1 MLLNAMRQGAK
12 TGLIKFLLFGL
23 LVLAVGGMIFMDVGG
38 FFRNGVGQGSVAR
51 IGREQMSAGAFDN
64 TVRRVLASQNIDT
77 AQAYQFGLI
86 DRIMTG
92 EISNTLFYKAAYD
105 AGIYVGDQEI
115 ADQIGRIV
123 SPMVSDGM
131 TKKEVLRRILMNQGM
146 SEGQFIHALRQE
158 MSTNVLRTAL
168 QTGTGFTPPQEARDL
183 YQYQNERRTV
193 KAVVLPNAGVKD
205 YREPTD
211 DVLLPFYQA
220 GQERYAIPETRS
232 FSMMVLTDD
241 VVKDTLDISDEEL
254 QKIYDSNIAE
264 YTQPET
270 RAMEQAVFK
279 DQKTAQEAADKVKTG
294 KSLKEAAGGET
305 YLGQEKFQKDGLAKP
320 IADATFTASKGDT
333 VGPVQTAL
341 GWHVLVVKDIAEP
354 KVKPF
359 TDVKAEIR
367 KATLHDKL
375 ADHLYEMSSQIDDR
389 IAGGE
394 SFEDVA
400 RGMNL
405 KIQSFGPVRE
415 DGSTTDSKEGIKG
428 FDKDRVNLLKTAFE
442 LEEGET
448 APVTELAGG
457 GFAALRVDSINPKN
471 YKPFDDVKKDL
482 KAIWISDQQAVLN
495 KQRAS
500 DALRALGADEKTLEQ
515 VAKETGA
522 AVKTFNL
529 TRNEDPPADLS
540 APAKT
545 KFFETGKGEYTVAA
559 TQDGY
564 VVGQVSSVT
573 LPEISKLSDKDL
585 EKTVDTAT
593 QGSRDEFLMS
603 FLGGLEKKYKVVVN
617 HKLLQTMYGPGSEGR

>member
-1 MLLNAMRQGAK
+1 MLNIMRQGAK
-12 TGLIKFLLFGL
+12 TGIVKFFLFGL

-38 FFRNGVGQGSVAR
+38 FFRNGVSQGSVAR
-51 IGREQMSAGAFDN
+51 VGREQMSAASFDN
-64 TVRRVLASQNIDT
+64 TVRRVLASQNLDA
-77 AQAYQFGLI
+77 AQAYQFGII
-86 DRIMTG
+86 DRIMNS
-92 EISNTLFYKAAYD
+92 EISNMLFYKAAYD
-105 AGIYVGDQEI
+105 EGIYVGDQEI

-183 YQYQNERRTV
+183 YQYQNEQRTV
-193 KAVVLPNAGVKD
+193 KAIVFPNASVKD
-205 YREPTD
+205 YKEPTD
-211 DVLLPFYQA
+211 DILLPFYQA

-232 FSMMVLTDD
+232 FSMMVLTDE
-241 VVKDTLDISDEEL
+241 VLKDTLDVSDEEL

-270 RAMEQAVFK
+270 RVMEQAVFK
-279 DQKTAQEAADKVKTG
+279 DEAAAKTAADKIKG
-294 KSLKEAAGGET
+294 GASLKDVAGSDS

-320 IADATFTASKGDT
+320 VADAAFGAAKGDT

-341 GWHVLVVKDIAEP
+341 GWHVLVVKDIVAPKIKTFAE
-354 KVKPF
+354 VKP
-359 TDVKAEIR
+359 EIR
-367 KATLHDKL
+367 KIVLHDKL

-389 IAGGE
+389 LAGGE

-400 RGMNL
+400 KSMNIRL
-405 KIQSFGPVRE
+405 QSFGQVRE
-415 DGSTTDSKEGIKG
+415 DGSTIDSKEGVKG
-428 FDKDRVNLLKTAFE
+428 FDKDRPRLLEAVFE
-442 LEEGET
+442 LGEGET
-448 APVTELAGG
+448 APVIELADG
-457 GFAALRVDSINPKN
+457 GFAALRVDSVTPKS

-482 KAIWISDQQAVLN
+482 KTVWIEDQQAVLN

-500 DALRALGADEKTLEQ
+500 DALRVLGANEKTLEQ
-515 VAKETGA
+515 VAKESDA
-522 AVKTFNL
+522 AVKTYNL
-529 TRNEDPPADLS
+529 TRNQDPPADLS

-564 VVGQVSSVT
+564 VVGQVTSVT
-573 LPEISKLSDKDL
+573 LPDPSKVEEKDL
-585 EKTVDTAT
+585 GKTVETAT
-593 QGSRDEFLMS
+593 QGTKDEFLMM
-603 FLGGLEKKYKVVVN
+603 FMQRMQDKYKVVVN
-617 HKLLQTMYGPGSEGR
+617 HKLLQTMYGPGSEGQ